1 MKISLRKLQSLKCWG
16 RSQAFFKNE
25 EGLKYVAM
33 TCGICVRDVFVPT
46 KYVLI
51 KPQNHGELVSINQD
65 VIETQ
70 KKGLIFMK
78 KECITLNNLV

>member
-1 MKISLRKLQSLKCWG
+1 
-16 RSQAFFKNE
+16 
-25 EGLKYVAM
+25 M